1 MVVKRGMKLRW
12 LVLAA
17 LLLLMTAA
25 PAAAMLYTIDY
36 DEGSYTSS
44 VTGSF
49 ALDDFAGIDSAT
61 LSITIAG
68 RTTSCNYRGCCYYES
83 IVDVSADGATVLDNR
98 YLTAAFETIAIDLD
112 NTTITS
118 MLADDT
124 LDFAIVGQDAY
135 YHCEFNPWNWYIT
148 TSRFYLDKVD
158 LDVTGSSAVPIPGA
172 VWLLGSGLLGLVG
185 VRRRKSQG

>member
-98 YLTAAFETIAIDLD
+98 SLTAAFETIDIDLD
-112 NTTITS
+112 AATIAS
-118 MLADDT
+118 MLANDT
-124 LDFAIVGQDAY
+124 LAFSIAGQDAY
-135 YHCEFNPWNWYIT
+135 YWCDINPWNTYVT
-148 TSRFYLDKVD
+148 TSRFYLDRVD
-158 LDVTGSSAVPIPGA
+158 LDVTGSSPVPIPGA
-172 VWLLGSGLLGLVG
+172 ALLLGSGLLGIVG
-185 VRRRKSQG
+185 IRRRRG